1 MISDTPRERDNARGV
16 STSGLDFIRQIVVE
30 DRQAGK
36 NEGRVHTRFPP
47 EPNGYL
53 HIGHAKAICL
63 AFRLAEEQDGLCNLR
78 MDDTNPTTENAEYV
92 GAIKDDVRWLGFDWD
107 DRFFYASDYFD
118 RLHAFAVQLVKAGT
132 AYVCD
137 LRGADV
143 SEYRGMWN
151 RPGRNSPYRDRSVE
165 ENLDLFA
172 RMRAGEFEDG
182 SRTLRAKID
191 MASPNMNLRDP
202 TIYRIRRVPH
212 YRTGDAWCIYPMY
225 DFTHP
230 LSDALEGITHSL
242 CTLEFE
248 DHRPLYNWF
257 LQHVDVPCQPR
268 QIEFARLNLSHTVLS
283 KRKLLELVEQGH
295 VAGWDDPRM
304 PTIVGLRRR
313 GYTPE
318 AVRHFCDRIGIA
330 KANSVVSVAQLEDAV
345 RQDLNKRALRV
356 MGVLRPLKIVIENY
370 PEGQV
375 EQVEAVN
382 NPEDESMGSR
392 EVPFSRE
399 LYIERTDFHEDPPKK
414 YFRLALGREVR
425 LRYGYLITCR
435 EVVEDPETGKV
446 VELRCTY
453 DPETRGGYAPD
464 GRKVRGT
471 IHWVSA
477 AHAVEAEVRLY
488 DHLFAKINPEE
499 VDEGGDYK
507 DALNPASLE
516 TLTGCQVEPSL
527 AGAQAGSRYQFERQ
541 GYVCIDPD
549 STDDR
554 LVINRTVTL
563 RDTWAKIEKAQAGS
577 DTGGHS

>member
-1 MISDTPRERDNARGV
+1 MTSDTPRDTDNTEGV

-36 NEGRVHTRFPP
+36 HEGRVHTRFPP

-63 AFRLAEEQDGLCNLR
+63 AFGLAEEHDGLCNLR
-78 MDDTNPTTENAEYV
+78 MDDTNPTTESVEYV
-92 GAIKDDVRWLGFDWD
+92 RAIKDDVRWLGFDWG

-118 RLHAFAVQLVKAGT
+118 PLHAFAVQLVEAGT

-143 SEYRGMWN
+143 SKYRGMWN
-151 RPGRNSPYRDRSVE
+151 RPGRNSPYRDRSVQ

-172 RMRAGEFEDG
+172 RMRAGEFADG

-191 MASPNMNLRDP
+191 MASPNMNMRDP

-212 YRTGDAWCIYPMY
+212 YRTVDAWCIYPMY
-225 DFTHP
+225 DFSHP

-248 DHRPLYNWF
+248 DHRPLYDWF

-268 QIEFARLNLSHTVLS
+268 QIEFARLNLSYTVLS
-283 KRKLLELVEQGH
+283 KRKLLELVEAGH

-304 PTIVGLRRR
+304 PTIVGFRRR

-318 AVRHFCDRIGIA
+318 AVRDFCDRIGIA
-330 KANSVVSVAQLEDAV
+330 KASNIVSVAQLEDAV
-345 RQDLNKRALRV
+345 RQDLNKLALRV
-356 MGVLRPLKIVIENY
+356 MGVLRPLKVVIENY
-370 PEGQV
+370 PDGQV

-414 YFRLALGREVR
+414 YFRLAPGREVR
-425 LRYGYLITCR
+425 LRYAYFITCR
-435 EVVEDPETGKV
+435 EAVKDPETGEV
-446 VELRCTY
+446 IELRCTY

-488 DHLFAKINPEE
+488 DHLFAKINPED

-516 TLTGCQVEPSL
+516 TLTGCRVEPSL
-527 AGAQAGSRYQFERQ
+527 AGAPAGSRYQFERQ
-541 GYVCIDPD
+541 GYVCVDPD
-549 STDDR
+549 STKDR

-563 RDTWAKIEKAQAGS
+563 RDTWAKIEKARAGR
-577 DTGGHS
+577 